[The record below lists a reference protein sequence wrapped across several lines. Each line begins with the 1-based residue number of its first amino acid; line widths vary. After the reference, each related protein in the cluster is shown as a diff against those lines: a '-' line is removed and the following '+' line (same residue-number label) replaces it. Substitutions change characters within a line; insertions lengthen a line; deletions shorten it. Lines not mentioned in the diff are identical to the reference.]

1 MNRSAKIAISLPED
15 TLEAVE
21 KEREISGES
30 RSSFFNRAVEN
41 LLKQEQEVRLVES
54 YVEGYRAMP
63 ESAGEIDAVHRSGVS
78 VLAEEPWQ

>member
-21 KEREISGES
+21 KQRKISGES

-41 LLKQEQEVRLVES
+41 LLKQEQEAKLIES
-54 YVEGYRAMP
+54 YVEGYRAIP
-63 ESAGEIDAVHRSGVS
+63 ESAGEIDAIHRSGVS
-78 VLAEEPWQ
+78 MLAEETW